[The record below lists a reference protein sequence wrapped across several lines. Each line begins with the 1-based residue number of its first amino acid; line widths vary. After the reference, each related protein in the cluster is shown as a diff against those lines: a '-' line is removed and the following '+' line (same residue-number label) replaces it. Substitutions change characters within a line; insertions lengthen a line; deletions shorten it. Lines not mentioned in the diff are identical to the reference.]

1 MLGAYSMTSGESLI
15 LVNTKALIKR
25 IDSWWI
31 GTSNDTMRRDRDELK
46 TISADANI
54 RLADPKKTYVVG
66 ILDALWNGYKTWHDE
81 EGWKGLKSIYL
92 RNLNRVAAALPV
104 PPVEIDRII
113 EKIVEIPA
121 ASTSP
126 LPSVTPTPT
135 PVSTSETYGTAPV
148 VKLKPNAGR
157 IAAMQDFTGEGTR
170 DNHGHGTH
178 VAGIAAGGGS
188 RYRGVAPEALLYAAK
203 VLHGDGS
210 GYMSEV
216 IAGLEWAVQ
225 QRVKVINLSLGGVG
239 PCDGSD
245 ALSTAC
251 DAAVDQGVMVCVA
264 AGNYGPGASTVG
276 PPGCARN
283 VLTVGACSTQ
293 DVIPSFSARGPT
305 SDGRVKPDVLLPG
318 VDIVACRA
326 QNTSMGMPVDAL
338 YAKASGT
345 SMATPHAAGLAA
357 LLLQAFPDLTPAQL
371 KERLMNTAKDLGQDA
386 NAQGKG
392 RADAYQAYLGS
403 SVTPPPPPQP
413 GGCLLSLL
421 QLFRSGQ

>member
-1 MLGAYSMTSGESLI
+1 MNEVKIVAALAERLAAAEGPAEHRIIVAYREDVAVASRPLAGLAPQHFR
-15 LVNTKALIKR
+15 L
-25 IDSWWI
+25 
-31 GTSNDTMRRDRDELK
+31 
-46 TISADANI
+46 ISAAAMRASPEKI
-54 RLADPKKTYVVG
+54 RELAADPKVERIWPDLPVH
-66 ILDALWNGYKTWHDE
+66 ICLDASVPH
-81 EGWKGLKSIYL
+81 I
-92 RNLNRVAAALPV
+92 RVPRVWEAGFTGRDVSVAV
-104 PPVEIDRII
+104 VDTGID
-113 EKIVEIPA
+113 PGH
-121 ASTSP
+121 P
-126 LPSVTPTPT
+126 DF
-135 PVSTSETYGTAPV
+135 
-148 VKLKPNAGR
+148 AGR
-157 IAAMQDFTGEGTR
+157 IAGMQDFTGEGAR

-178 VAGIAAGGGS
+178 VAGIAAGAGS
-188 RYRGVAPEALLYAAK
+188 RYRGVAPDALIYAAK

-251 DAAVDQGVMVCVA
+251 DAVVDQGVVVCVA

-276 PPGCARN
+276 PPGCAHK

-293 DVIPSFSARGPT
+293 DTIPGFSARGPT

-326 QNTSMGMPVDAL
+326 QNTSMGTPVDAL
-338 YAKASGT
+338 YTKASGT

-357 LLLQAFPDLTPAQL
+357 LLLQAFPGLTPAQL
-371 KERLMNTAKDLGQDA
+371 KERFMNTAKDLGQNA
-386 NAQGKG
+386 NTQGRG

-403 SVTPPPPPQP
+403 SAPPPPPQS

-421 QLFRSGQ
+421 QLFGSGQ

>member
-1 MLGAYSMTSGESLI
+1 
-15 LVNTKALIKR
+15 
-25 IDSWWI
+25 
-31 GTSNDTMRRDRDELK
+31 
-46 TISADANI
+46 
-54 RLADPKKTYVVG
+54 
-66 ILDALWNGYKTWHDE
+66 
-81 EGWKGLKSIYL
+81 
-92 RNLNRVAAALPV
+92 
-104 PPVEIDRII
+104 
-113 EKIVEIPA
+113 
-121 ASTSP
+121 
-126 LPSVTPTPT
+126 
-135 PVSTSETYGTAPV
+135 
-148 VKLKPNAGR
+148 
-157 IAAMQDFTGEGTR
+157 
-170 DNHGHGTH
+170 
-178 VAGIAAGGGS
+178 
-188 RYRGVAPEALLYAAK
+188 
-203 VLHGDGS
+203 
-210 GYMSEV
+210 MSEV